1 MRRPATVVLVCLAA
15 AAAFAAET
23 YKVGDEVADATLT
36 MADGS
41 QTKLSAHEGSAVLL
55 FFYDL
60 TSRNAAADAKTVE
73 AARKARAKQKL
84 AVIGVARDAKAADAK
99 KFADDN
105 KLGFPQALDAKAALY
120 GKFATKGTPWFA
132 LLDGKRKLKHSA
144 AGVDEETLDAAL
156 ADLLGAKDG
165 APPPKKEEGGPAP
178 KKDDAGGGKK

>member
-1 MRRPATVVLVCLAA
+1 MI
-15 AAAFAAET
+15 
-23 YKVGDEVADATLT
+23 
-36 MADGS
+36 
-41 QTKLSAHEGSAVLL
+41 L
-55 FFYDL
+55 FFYG
-60 TSRNAAADAKTVE
+60 TWEKHVHESAAQVDSI
-73 AARKARAKQKL
+73 RKARTKQKL
-84 AVIGVARDAKAADAK
+84 SVIGVARDAKAADAK